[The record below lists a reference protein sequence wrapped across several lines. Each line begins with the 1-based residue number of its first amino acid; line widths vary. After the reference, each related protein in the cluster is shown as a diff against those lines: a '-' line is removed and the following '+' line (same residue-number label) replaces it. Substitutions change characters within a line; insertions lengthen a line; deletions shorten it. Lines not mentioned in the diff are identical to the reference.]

1 MEFSYMRRFIRV
13 ELPPEPVIN
22 DKCVRRRLKN
32 SVCDSCAQV
41 CPVDAITFDT
51 MDAVINNQ
59 LCYQCG
65 NCLFSCPVDAIDNI
79 SPHERTYQNNH
90 LVISHDEPLASVEEL
105 LVWHK
110 QYQIDGIEIAEPLVD
125 KWLPV
130 LAALNLKLKTLQEP
144 VWQLIMTQPP
154 EVDSGRRLMFFRQ
167 KLDEAPLNKG
177 QVRTGLN
184 ARKQF
189 YPQDSWFH
197 IELDPES
204 CILCGACAK
213 VCDEQAITFG
223 DHQFNFDEKRCTGCM
238 SCQVV
243 CFPKSLQVKPQ
254 VAKDNEP
261 VTFQYYDAHCERCR
275 LPFSAWQQNER
286 LCPICIQ
293 HKKQGWL

>member
-1 MEFSYMRRFIRV
+1 MRRFIRM
-13 ELPPEPVIN
+13 ELPPEPMIN
-22 DKCVRRRLKN
+22 GKCVRKRLKN

-41 CPVDAITFDT
+41 CPVEAITLGSMSAAID
-51 MDAVINNQ
+51 NQ

-79 SPHERTYQNNH
+79 DPHERSYHNNR
-90 LVISHDEPLASVEEL
+90 LVISHDGPLASIEEL

-110 QYQIDGIEIAEPLVD
+110 QYQINGIEIAEPLVD

-130 LAALNLKLKTLQEP
+130 LAALNVKLKHLQEP
-144 VWQLIMTQPP
+144 VWQLVVTEAP
-154 EVDSGRRLMFFRQ
+154 EVDSGRRSLFFRQ
-167 KLDEAPLNKG
+167 KLDENPLSKG

-189 YPQDSWFH
+189 YPQDSWFQ
-197 IELDPES
+197 IELNAES

-213 VCDEQAITFG
+213 VCDEQAIKLENN
-223 DHQFNFDEKRCTGCM
+223 QFIFDEKKCTGCM

-243 CFPKSLQVKPQ
+243 CFPQSIDVKPF
-254 VAKDNEP
+254 VAKDNQAR
-261 VTFQYYDAHCERCR
+261 TYHYYDGQCEKCR
-275 LPFSAWQQNER
+275 LSFLAWQPNER
-286 LCPICIQ
+286 LCPICAQ